1 VLLGIFAAASLL
13 LSGMGIYGVTAYAV
27 RERTREF
34 TIRIA
39 LGAQRPLRFVLRHAV
54 MAAALGIAAGVA
66 ASWVLARV
74 MTALLFN
81 VSATDW
87 RTLTVSMLILA
98 AITLLA
104 SYVPA
109 RRAAAVDPMKLL
121 S

>member
-1 VLLGIFAAASLL
+1 VG
-13 LSGMGIYGVTAYAV
+13 
-27 RERTREF
+27 ERTREF
-34 TIRIA
+34 AIRIA
-39 LGAQRPLRFVLRHAV
+39 LGAQRHDVLRFVLRHAV
-54 MAAALGIAAGVA
+54 MVAALGIVAGVA
-66 ASWVLARV
+66 SSWVLARA